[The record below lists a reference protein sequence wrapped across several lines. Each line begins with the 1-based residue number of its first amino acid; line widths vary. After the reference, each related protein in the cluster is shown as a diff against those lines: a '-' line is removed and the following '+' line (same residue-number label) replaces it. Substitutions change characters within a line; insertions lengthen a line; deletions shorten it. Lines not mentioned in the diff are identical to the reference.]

1 MQEFDF
7 LLMYEHKVRELDNLC
22 LLKYELDRRGYRTK
36 ILYINNYELVKARTI
51 VYKTK
56 VLVTGYCY
64 TSKSIKDH
72 ASYRIRFDKVI
83 NLQWEQVTTNEQE
96 KDSGSFRN
104 LSGLAKEI
112 VHISWGEKNQKRLI
126 EKAGV
131 APRNVKVT
139 GNITMDLLRPEFRG
153 FYFPREEICRRYDL
167 SEEKKL
173 CLFIAGFKYV
183 EVSAEAKRATIARF
197 GEGRRHYLEVA
208 EKEQLTILQWFRQF
222 LEENKDC
229 VIVYRPHPGDPSP
242 RAEKLA
248 QEYENFRVIS
258 ELSVK
263 QWIAVSDLVYA
274 WNSTAI
280 LEAFF
285 AGKNPIY
292 LCPYPIPEDQDH
304 PLLMEMNKV
313 EDYETFRKTV
323 SGEVLDIGLTKEM
336 VNPFYLVDEKR
347 ASYLKIVDAFE
358 EVYRDDIYTLD
369 NRQRR
374 AYRRLYS
381 FKDRMVIIFMRMTF
395 LYRIYRWAL
404 VHIPLP
410 FIKKRRMWLESY
422 QDKEFRKWKEMNVI
436 EAETDGEVD
445 AVIHRIQGLVEG

>member
-1 MQEFDF
+1 MQEYDF

-22 LLKYELDRRGYRTK
+22 LLKYELDKRGYRTK
-36 ILYINNYELVKARTI
+36 ILYANNFDLIEART
-51 VYKTK
+51 VMYRTK
-56 VLVTGYCY
+56 VLVIGYCY
-64 TSKSIKDH
+64 TSSSIRDY
-72 ASYRIRFDKVI
+72 ASYRIKFDKVI

-167 SEEKKL
+167 PEEKKL

-347 ASYLKIVDAFE
+347 ASYLKIADAFE

-369 NRQRR
+369 SRQRR
-374 AYRRLYS
+374 AYRGLYS

-422 QDKEFRKWKEMNVI
+422 QDKEFRKWKEMKVI
-436 EAETDGEVD
+436 EADTDGEVD